1 MKKLSIE
8 LMIIL
13 LCSGCALFPKDK
25 CMGDYT
31 GKIANENVSLEG
43 DFAICANRDKEPIFK
58 DSDKALKKIESEYAD
73 TLEVIQETFSLK
85 DFNENTLENYHKY
98 SSQLTAT
105 SEQNKKNAA
114 NLTTLLEIYQN
125 GQEK

>member
-1 MKKLSIE
+1 MKKLSIG

-43 DFAICANRDKEPIFK
+43 DFAICANRDKEP
-58 DSDKALKKIESEYAD
+58 KKIESEYAD

-125 GQEK
+125 SQEK

>member
-1 MKKLSIE
+1 MKK
-8 LMIIL
+8 IIIGFIVL
-13 LCSGCALFPKDK
+13 LCCSGCALFPKDK
-25 CMGDYT
+25 CTGDYT
-31 GKIANENVSLEG
+31 GKIANENVSLKG

-58 DSDKALKKIESEYAD
+58 NSDKALEKIKKEYAD

-85 DFNENTLENYHKY
+85 DFNENNLEDYHKY